1 MKNVLKLIVTAAI
14 ATTLAGAV
22 MAQQA
27 GPTNGGLTNGQGQ
40 NPGKDGAKRGGAMKI
55 GKEVLA
61 KVQPALNDEQ
71 KKQISDLDKKTMES
85 MKSLREKAK
94 GGDKTQLRNDLK
106 KITTDY
112 RESLLKILTP
122 AQQESFKNLYK
133 EAVAKNRKD
142 GKGGKKGGLNK
153 GGN

>member
-40 NPGKDGAKRGGAMKI
+40 NPGKDG
-55 GKEVLA
+55 
-61 KVQPALNDEQ
+61 
-71 KKQISDLDKKTMES
+71 
-85 MKSLREKAK
+85 
-94 GGDKTQLRNDLK
+94 DKTQLRNDLK

-122 AQQESFKNLYK
+122 AQQESFKKLYK